1 MLSFVRCFAAFVSYL
16 FFFSSPHV
24 SLSFFPCNGEENE
37 SIPRYELS
45 YGTIEER
52 PFSSRFS
59 LLRLPSGK
67 KKKESS
73 KGEQVFSESR
83 LYHKVA
89 ASFTNGL
96 RIATPL
102 CPLFLL
108 FFPFS
113 SSFLFFLSPLSSFR
127 FASTFF
133 SSSLDE
139 AFREILSLAPF
150 FRFLFL
156 FSFFFSLPFTQTRS
170 LIRTREPEAK
180 EKNWPRNASR
190 SHAF

>member
-16 FFFSSPHV
+16 LLFFFFLSPHV
-24 SLSFFPCNGEENE
+24 SLSFFPRNGEENE

-113 SSFLFFLSPLSSFR
+113 SSFFFSSRLFLRFVSFR

-133 SSSLDE
+133 RPGRGFSRNIF
-139 AFREILSLAPF
+139 ARPVLSF
-150 FRFLFL
+150 FF
-156 FSFFFSLPFTQTRS
+156 FSFFLLLFSSLPFTQTRS

-180 EKNWPRNASR
+180 
-190 SHAF
+190 